1 MESEIFGHVK
11 GAFTGASNDRKG
23 AALQADGGTLFL
35 DEIGEMDLAMQTKLL
50 RFLQEKT
57 VQRVGEDTLRRA
69 DVRIVCA
76 TNRDPQAEV
85 LAGRFR
91 EDLFYRLHVVPL
103 ELPPLR
109 ERDGD
114 VLLLARHFLEL
125 SAKEDGKAL
134 KGFSPDA
141 EAVMLAYPWPG
152 NVRQL
157 QNVIRSIVVLND
169 GETVTLDMLPKT
181 LWSQSAPP
189 PPRRAPQSPPE
200 AHHPASRPVAA
211 TEIRPL
217 EDVIRSAIEGAIDAC
232 GGSIP
237 RAAAA
242 LQVSPSTIY
251 RRVEGWRAAEHP
263 K

>member
-1 MESEIFGHVK
+1 
-11 GAFTGASNDRKG
+11 
-23 AALQADGGTLFL
+23 
-35 DEIGEMDLAMQTKLL
+35 MQTKLL

-57 VQRVGEDTLRRA
+57 VQRVGEDTLRHA

-109 ERDGD
+109 ERDRD
-114 VLLLARHFLEL
+114 VVLLARHFLDIF
-125 SAKEDGKAL
+125 AKEDGKAF

-141 EAVMLAYPWPG
+141 EAVMLAYAWPG

-169 GETVTLDMLPKT
+169 GDLVTADLLPRT
-181 LWSQSAPP
+181 LWGATATLPPPSAPTTAPEP
-189 PPRRAPQSPPE
+189 PAAVQNAPPIAP
-200 AHHPASRPVAA
+200 
-211 TEIRPL
+211 IRPL
-217 EDVIRSAIEGAIDAC
+217 EDVIRSAIEGAIEAC

-242 LQVSPSTIY
+242 LEVSPSTIY
-251 RRVEGWRAAEHP
+251 RRVEAWRAGEGAQTVTPPRSSE
-263 K
+263 